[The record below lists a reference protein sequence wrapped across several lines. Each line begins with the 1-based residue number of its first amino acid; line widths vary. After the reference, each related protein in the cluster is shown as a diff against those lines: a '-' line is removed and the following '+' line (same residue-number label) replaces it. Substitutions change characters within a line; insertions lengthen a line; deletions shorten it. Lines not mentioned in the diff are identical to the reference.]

1 MINEE
6 NWDCWRR
13 TAPIIC
19 NGSMLIIKI
28 LRHDVEWWAKSLGAK
43 TKWWTLQVTQPWK
56 MHINW
61 RMWIDRETRG
71 WFLRSLVGLWGYHSF
86 PKQEVGESNHH
97 PTKGWFFFFL
107 FVVLINMLAIT
118 LPHHSTNATHPP
130 PSIHPLFVRP
140 TRNARIVS
148 HRLNIEKPVKRNHG

>member
-43 TKWWTLQVTQPWK
+43 AKWWTLQVTQPWK

-97 PTKGWFFFFL
+97 PTKGWFFFFSPFCCAYKHVGHNTTTSL
-107 FVVLINMLAIT
+107 
-118 LPHHSTNATHPP
+118 HQCHPP
-130 PSIHPLFVRP
+130 TSIHPSTIRTSYSKCSYSFTSIKHRE
-140 TRNARIVS
+140 TR
-148 HRLNIEKPVKRNHG
+148 